1 MKRLS
6 RDSWLSIGLF
16 VTLVLVTIAAAIS
29 QAQEQQENLPLV
41 SFSSAPDGA
50 LALRLWLDELGYP
63 VSDETGSTFHI
74 PEQTS
79 VILVLEPLPGITEG
93 EWEIIDE
100 WLEQGGTLILAG
112 DRWGALLAVRHY
124 GLSLA
129 FMTPAEQN
137 QAATL
142 TAQTPLMAS
151 PPLANPVNVQT
162 RAYLQIVDADDADDD
177 DSGDNGSNDDDLDPV
192 THLAAGT
199 NPVLI
204 SWQVGDGRVILSAAP
219 FPFSNAGLKQP
230 GNPQLVANVIAAAN
244 RPGVIWFDEWH
255 HGQRTQEASIVGPE
269 QWLRRTPA
277 GRSLLYATGVI
288 FLSLVVRG
296 RLFGRPIPLQKDTA
310 RRAPLEHITAIAN
323 LNRRAGHRTA
333 VLLQHRRRLKRN
345 LGKRYRINPTLPD
358 DKYVTQLAQ
367 FNPDLDAHALRN
379 LLAQLCRKN
388 TSESEMIQLT
398 AQVAVWLKE
407 P

>member
-93 EWEIIDE
+93 EWETIDT
-100 WLEQGGTLILAG
+100 WLEQGGTLVMAG
-112 DRWGALLAVRHY
+112 DRWGALLAARHY
-124 GLSLA
+124 GFSLA
-129 FMTPAEQN
+129 FLTQEETDRASP
-137 QAATL
+137 L
-142 TAQTPLMAS
+142 TAQTPLLAS
-151 PPLANPVNVQT
+151 PPLTDPANVQT
-162 RAYLQIVDADDADDD
+162 RAYFQIDDD
-177 DSGDNGSNDDDLDPV
+177 KDDDGNVDFI
-192 THLAAGT
+192 THLSDGT
-199 NPVLI
+199 NPVLV
-204 SWQVGDGRVILSAAP
+204 SWQVGNGRVILSATP
-219 FPFSNAGLKQP
+219 FPFSNAGLKER
-230 GNPQLVANVIAAAN
+230 GNPQLIANVIAAAN
-244 RPGVIWFDEWH
+244 RPGVVWFDEWH
-255 HGQRTQEASIVGPE
+255 HGQRTQEARVVGPE

-277 GRSLLYATGVI
+277 GRSLLYATAVI

-296 RLFGRPIPLQKDTA
+296 RRFGRPIPLQKGIS

-323 LNRRAGHRTA
+323 LNRRAGHQTA
-333 VLLQHRRRLKRN
+333 VLLYHRQRLKRN

-358 DKYVTQLAQ
+358 DEYVAQLAQ
-367 FNPDLDAHALRN
+367 FSPGLDADALRN
-379 LLAQLCRKN
+379 LLAQLCRQ
-388 TSESEMIQLT
+388 TVSESEMIQLT